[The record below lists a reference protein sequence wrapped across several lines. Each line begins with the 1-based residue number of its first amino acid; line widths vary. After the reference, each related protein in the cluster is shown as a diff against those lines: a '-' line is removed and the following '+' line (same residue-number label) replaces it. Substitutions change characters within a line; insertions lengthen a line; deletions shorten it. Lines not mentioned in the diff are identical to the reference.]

1 MTVRFSRANQRL
13 SAPGLAEGM
22 LMAPSMTTFEELF
35 GEHRVLTILRGRPAA
50 ETVTLANLAWD
61 AGVELLEVPIGE
73 PAQVPSLAAAAAAG
87 AERGKLVGAGTVV
100 TIEQVRAAARAGA
113 RYTVAPGLDPAV
125 LAASLAAGM
134 PHLPGVATATEVQR
148 ARGAGCQWVKAF
160 PAAALGTAWFQ
171 AIQGPFPDVRY
182 VATGGLT
189 VQTAPAFLDA
199 GARVVALG
207 AALTDPAQRERLGDL
222 VTLTSG

>member
-1 MTVRFSRANQRL
+1 M
-13 SAPGLAEGM
+13 
-22 LMAPSMTTFEELF
+22 TFEELF
-35 GEHRVLTILRGRPAA
+35 GEHRVMTILRGQPVA
-50 ETVTLANLAWD
+50 ETAALANLAWD
-61 AGVELLEVPIGE
+61 AGVELLEVPIGAPE
-73 PAQVPSLAAAAAAG
+73 QLPSLAAAVAAG
-87 AERGKLVGAGTVV
+87 AERGKLVGAGTVI

-148 ARGAGCQWVKAF
+148 AYGAGCRWVKAF
-160 PAAALGTAWFQ
+160 PAAALGTSWFQ
-171 AIQGPFPDVRY
+171 AIRGPFPDLHY

-189 VQTAPAFLDA
+189 VETALAFLEA

-207 AALTDPAQRERLGDL
+207 AALTDPAQRERLGEL
-222 VTLTSG
+222 LTRTSE